1 MALGARALDIARL
14 VMGRGIAPAMLG
26 LALGVA
32 VALALGRFVEP
43 LLFQTSPR
51 DLGVFLVV
59 TATLLAFAVL
69 ASIVPTWRAT
79 RVDPL
84 TALRVEG

>member
-1 MALGARALDIARL
+1 MALGARASDIVRL
-14 VMGRGIAPAMLG
+14 VMGRGIGAATVG
-26 LALGVA
+26 LALGV
-32 VALALGRFVEP
+32 VLALALGRFVEP

-51 DLGVFLVV
+51 DPGVFVVV

-69 ASIVPTWRAT
+69 ASLVPTWRAT

-84 TALRVEG
+84 TALRVEA